1 MLDATFR
8 ALEAQAREAK
18 MRPAPGYPAAKEGH
32 APLVQEALMAGTAIG
47 EREAEVRRIE
57 GIKKMT
63 AVEEE
68 NRWVPPVRR

>member
-1 MLDATFR
+1 M
-8 ALEAQAREAK
+8 
-18 MRPAPGYPAAKEGH
+18 
-32 APLVQEALMAGTAIG
+32 VQEALMAGTAVG

>member
-32 APLVQEALMAGTAIG
+32 APLVQEALMAGTAVGSGGARKILQVG
-47 EREAEVRRIE
+47 RFLA
-57 GIKKMT
+57 KH
-63 AVEEE
+63 
-68 NRWVPPVRR
+68 

>member
-32 APLVQEALMAGTAIG
+32 APLV
-47 EREAEVRRIE
+47 
-57 GIKKMT
+57 
-63 AVEEE
+63 
-68 NRWVPPVRR
+68 